1 MALLHPASAGH
12 GIDGLQKHF
21 STVAWF
27 CLPDSFEMYDQCN
40 KRIVRSGQA
49 ETVSIYRII
58 AENGIAD
65 ERIVRRLAEKE
76 AEQEIFYQHLEG
88 KL

>member
-1 MALLHPASAGH
+1 
-12 GIDGLQKHF
+12 
-21 STVAWF
+21 
-27 CLPDSFEMYDQCN
+27 MYDQSN

-88 KL
+88 KP